1 MSYQRQVLIALIL
14 LVGLLLTGT
23 IGYLII
29 EKENP
34 AEKWTLLDAIY
45 MTVITLTTVGYETLE
60 MSDTGRI
67 FTLLL
72 LISGLG
78 VFTYSVTIA
87 TNFLIQGQLNNF
99 FRRQKMMTDMWICLL
114 F

>member
-1 MSYQRQVLIALIL
+1 MNYQRQVLIALLL

-23 IGYLII
+23 ISYLII

-34 AEKWTLLDAIY
+34 AEKWDMLDAIY
-45 MTVITLTTVGYETLE
+45 MTVIKLTTVGYETLE

-67 FTLLL
+67 FTLFL

-78 VFTYSVTIA
+78 VFTYGITIA
-87 TNFLIQGQLNNF
+87 TNFLIQRQLNNF
-99 FRRQKMMTDMWICLL
+99 FDSKR
-114 F
+114 